1 MTNAAIRRPAR
12 VRFRSAA
19 LGTKP
24 GRTHRRHGKR
34 TDAASDDPSMIEA
47 VATGS
52 PDTVEAS
59 VSQAPEQSAPSSRCT
74 KADIVL
80 SLLQT
85 EQGASIAS
93 LMGATG
99 WQAHSVRGFLSA
111 VVRKKRSL
119 NLVSE
124 VSADGQRRY
133 RIDASSGVVA

>member
-12 VRFRSAA
+12 VRFRSTA

-34 TDAASDDPSMIEA
+34 TEPDSDDPSMIEA

-52 PDTVEAS
+52 PDPVEAS
-59 VSQAPEQSAPSSRCT
+59 VSQPPEQSAPSSRCT

-85 EQGASIAS
+85 DQGASIAS

-111 VVRKKRSL
+111 VVRKKRGL
-119 NLVSE
+119 TLISE
-124 VSADGQRRY
+124 IGPDGERRY
-133 RIDASSGVVA
+133 RIATPSEAVA

>member
-1 MTNAAIRRPAR
+1 MTNAAIRRPDR

-24 GRTHRRHGKR
+24 SRTRRRHEKYTEPALG
-34 TDAASDDPSMIEA
+34 DPSMIEA

-52 PDTVEAS
+52 PDPVEAS

-85 EQGASIAS
+85 EQGASIAR
-93 LMGATG
+93 LMEATG

-111 VVRKKRSL
+111 EVLKKRGL
-119 NLVSE
+119 NLVSAVGSNGE
-124 VSADGQRRY
+124 RRY
-133 RIDASSGVVA
+133 RIDAR

>member
-34 TDAASDDPSMIEA
+34 TEPASDDPSVIEA

-52 PDTVEAS
+52 PEPVEAS

-80 SLLQT
+80 PLLQT

-93 LMGATG
+93 LMEATG

-111 VVRKKRSL
+111 VVRKKRGL
-119 NLVSE
+119 NLVSQ
-124 VSADGQRRY
+124 VSTDGQRRY
-133 RIDASSGVVA
+133 RIDVSSGVVA

>member
-24 GRTHRRHGKR
+24 GQTHRRHGKR
-34 TDAASDDPSMIEA
+34 TEAASDDPSVIEV

-52 PDTVEAS
+52 PEPVEAS
-59 VSQAPEQSAPSSRCT
+59 VSQVPEQSDLSRRST
-74 KADIVL
+74 RADIVL

-93 LMGATG
+93 LMGATS

-111 VVRKKRSL
+111 VVRKKRGL
-119 NLVSE
+119 NLVSQ

-133 RIDASSGVVA
+133 RIDVSSGVVA